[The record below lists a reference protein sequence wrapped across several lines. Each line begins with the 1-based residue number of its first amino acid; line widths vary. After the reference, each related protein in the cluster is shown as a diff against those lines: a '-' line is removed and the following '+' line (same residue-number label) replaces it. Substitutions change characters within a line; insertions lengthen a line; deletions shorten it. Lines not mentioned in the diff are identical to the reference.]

1 VLHGGF
7 WRDRY
12 DRTLMDDVCRDL
24 AAHGLAAWNVEYR
37 RLGEPGG
44 GWPGT
49 FEDVAAAI
57 GHVPAL
63 GLAGLPVLA
72 IGHSAGGHL
81 ALWAAACSRLALRG
95 AVAQAGVVD
104 LWVAERLRLS
114 AGVVGELLREA
125 PPAPPA
131 RYAATSPRELLPLGV
146 PQLLVHGA
154 RDDIVPVSMSRSYAE
169 AAREAGD
176 DVALEVLDEDGHFE
190 HIDPATR
197 AWALA
202 RDWLVA
208 HA

>member
-1 VLHGGF
+1 
-7 WRDRY
+7 
-12 DRTLMDDVCRDL
+12 MDDVCRDL
-24 AAHGLAAWNVEYR
+24 AVHDLAAWNIEYR

-57 GHVPAL
+57 DHVPAL
-63 GLAGLPVLA
+63 GLGGLPMLA

-81 ALWAAACSRLALRG
+81 ALWAAARPRPALAG

-104 LWVAERLRLS
+104 LWAAERLRLS
-114 AGVVGELLREA
+114 ASVVGELLRGA
-125 PPAPPA
+125 PAEPPA
-131 RYAATSPRELLPLGV
+131 RYAAASPRELLPLGV

-154 RDDIVPVSMSRSYAE
+154 RDDIVPVSMSRAYAE

-176 DVALEVLDEDGHFE
+176 DVSLEVLDEDGHFE
-190 HIDPATR
+190 HLDPTTR
-197 AWALA
+197 AWALT